1 MKAHAALLSMILV
14 GMLGGVQGGCST
26 GVFLNG
32 LSVAEVKTFPTLPA
46 SLTVGGSHSPL
57 TMVPD
62 FLHNHPQSKYY
73 DFAQD
78 LGTPGVPTSGIFG
91 QDTCTGDTIELDCYC
106 HPKKCVF
113 YIVTYHCPGCSGD
126 INGGFDGLVNNGWEV
141 RSCGPKFQNS
151 GASHPMLV
159 YHKTFSGTEV
169 VCPAKVGK
177 YVGVFSKLL
186 NSGETGTVCDAK
198 QIVVGGGGGGG
209 GKRGPSGPHQESTC
223 SKNCADAT
231 QLPLPPTPS
240 MSFP

>member
-14 GMLGGVQGGCST
+14 GMLGGAQSACTPS
-26 GVFLNG
+26 VFLNG
-32 LSVAEVKTFPTLPA
+32 LSVAKVSTFPTLP

-62 FLHNHPQSKYY
+62 FLRNHPQSKYY

-91 QDTCTGDTIELDCYC
+91 DTCTGDTIKLECPC
-106 HPKKCVF
+106 AAKCVF

-159 YHKTFSGTEV
+159 YYKTLHHTLGRTEEI

-177 YVGVFSKLL
+177 YVGVFTRNLSP
-186 NSGETGTVCDAK
+186 GETNPVCDGK
-198 QIVVGGGGGGG
+198 QIVVVGGGG
-209 GKRGPSGPHQESTC
+209 KRDPSGPHQESTC

-231 QLPLPPTPS
+231 QLPLPPTPAVS
-240 MSFP
+240 AP

>member
-14 GMLGGVQGGCST
+14 GMLGGAQSACIPSVY
-26 GVFLNG
+26 LNG
-32 LSVAEVKTFPTLPA
+32 VPVGGVSTFPTLPA

-62 FLHNHPQSKYY
+62 FLRNHPQSRYH

-78 LGTPGVPTSGIFG
+78 LVPGVPIPIWHGCSGDAIKLE
-91 QDTCTGDTIELDCYC
+91 CPCAA
-106 HPKKCVF
+106 KCVF

-159 YHKTFSGTEV
+159 YHKTFSGTEI

-177 YVGVFSKLL
+177 YVGVFTKMLDL
-186 NSGETGTVCDAK
+186 GETDTVCDAK
-198 QIVVGGGGGGG
+198 QIVVGGGGGG
-209 GKRGPSGPHQESTC
+209 KRDPSGPHQESSC

-231 QLPLPPTPS
+231 QIPHPPTLP
-240 MSFP
+240 FPP